1 MKHLIVSAIASMVLF
16 SGCDKADQ
24 STAAAPG
31 ETKKEVRK
39 IAVIPKGTTHIF
51 WRTVEAGAR
60 DAAKEAGVEMIWK
73 GPLKEDDRAQQIQV
87 VESFLTQGVSGIV
100 LAPLDQNALLKP
112 VQAAG
117 AKNIPVVIIDSS
129 LSGEAGKDFASLVAT
144 DNKAG
149 GKLAGDEM
157 VRITGGKAKLVLLRY
172 LEGSASTQQREEGFI
187 EATKGKE
194 MTYLVDNKHSGA
206 TSAEAQTAALNLGDK
221 LKEAD
226 AVYCPN
232 ESSTYG
238 MLLALKQLKLAGKI
252 KFIGF
257 DASPPLLEALRA
269 GEIHALV
276 AQNPKKMGYLGVKT
290 LIQKLDGV
298 TVPPMVDTGCVLITK
313 DNLETPEVK
322 EILANQ

>member
-1 MKHLIVSAIASMVLF
+1 MVLF

-24 STAAAPG
+24 STAAPG
-31 ETKKEVRK
+31 EAKKEVRK

-157 VRITGGKAKLVLLRY
+157 VRLTGGKAKLVLLRY
-172 LEGSASTQQREEGFI
+172 LEGSASTQQREEGFVD
-187 EATKGKE
+187 ATKGKE
-194 MTYLVDNKHSGA
+194 MTYLVDNKYSGA